1 MSTRRFRDVPT
12 SNDFYSK
19 PYVDELR
26 KNIDESLPEQQ
37 GDYTGDDE
45 IAAQCE
51 ALLSIF
57 FENWEPIMKNP
68 SLKERAEL
76 IIGYARQY
84 VSDEVWPD
92 EAQFYIENAFLNST
106 LFENVSFGGGDYNL
120 VGYDSFD
127 DEQGGG
133 EGSLTYVQL
142 MHQLLFFWGHSDL
155 VNEEVK
161 EIIGKYV
168 VFFDI
173 VTQNWDAIKEHGN
186 LSAICAKAYE
196 HANNFCNRASQGN
209 AIWTNEE
216 KHFINDV
223 NFIAFQ
229 SAKIPSGAG
238 GD

>member
-12 SNDFYSK
+12 SDYFYSK

-26 KNIDESLPEQQ
+26 KNINESLPE
-37 GDYTGDDE
+37 GDYTPDDE

-57 FENWEPIMKNP
+57 FENWRRIMENQV
-68 SLKERAEL
+68 LRERAEL

-84 VSDEVWPD
+84 VSDEEWPE
-92 EAQFYIENAFLNST
+92 EAQFYIENAFLNSS
-106 LFENVSFGGGDYNL
+106 LFENESFSGGDYNL

-133 EGSLTYVQL
+133 EGSLTYEQL
-142 MHQLLFFWGHSDL
+142 MQRLFFFWGHPDL
-155 VNEEVK
+155 VDEKVK
-161 EIIGKYV
+161 ETLAKYFN
-168 VFFDI
+168 FFDI

-186 LSAICAKAYE
+186 LTAICAKAYE
-196 HANNFCNRASQGN
+196 HANNFCNRAIQGN
-209 AIWTNEE
+209 AIWTIEE
-216 KHFINDV
+216 KYFINNV
-223 NFIAFQ
+223 NFNAFQ
-229 SAKIPSGAG
+229 SATIPSGAG